1 MVALAVRREPIG
13 RAWRIAASPWSIVP
27 DIDPDPA
34 FLHATGAGAP
44 APRVEHLDRR
54 VIGVQAVGLHDLA
67 LDQLAQRPERGNRLA
82 APVDQRRARDL
93 GAVARDDLT
102 LTVQRGMVIKLRS
115 PAAREQA
122 RSGHTALDRPRRD
135 RKST

>member
-44 APRVEHLDRR
+44 APRVEHLDWR

-67 LDQLAQRPERGNRLA
+67 LDQLAQRSERGNRLA

-93 GAVARDDLT
+93 GTMAREDLT
-102 LTVQRGMVIKLRS
+102 LAVQRDMVIELRH
-115 PAAREQA
+115 QN
-122 RSGHTALDRPRRD
+122 RSEERRVG
-135 RKST
+135 KG